1 VTAPWSA
8 PGETA
13 PQPTAPADPGLRHTD
28 QGAAPP
34 ALDRPPL
41 PQVPLPMRPM
51 TIPDLLDGAFAILK
65 LRARDVLT
73 LGVLF
78 VVPIEVISTILL
90 RDVLDEGALSA
101 FGDASGSVAVDDSG
115 AFSGLDATLV
125 SVAISA
131 ISLALIAGA
140 LSHLVAR
147 WYDGE
152 DVSPAEA
159 AAAALRRSP
168 ALLVALVVVHLLEIV
183 GLLGIGIGAYVVMAL
198 MHVVSPI
205 VVVERLGP
213 FRAVGRSM
221 RLTTTRFGT
230 SLVVPGLVGVI
241 GALVGFGFQL
251 IPELVAAVVPGEWD
265 WLVRGVGQMLSQL
278 VIVPFTAGV
287 AVLYHLDLRIRAE
300 GLDIERRTRAIAA
313 V

>member
-1 VTAPWSA
+1 VTAPWST

-13 PQPTAPADPGLRHTD
+13 PQPTAPV
-28 QGAAPP
+28 APP
-34 ALDRPPL
+34 PHASDPQAPTPGDDRPAL
-41 PQVPLPMRPM
+41 PPVPLPLRPM
-51 TIPDLLDGAFAILK
+51 TVPDLLDGAFAILK
-65 LRARDVLT
+65 LRPRDVLT
-73 LGVLF
+73 LAVLF

-101 FGDASGSVAVDDSG
+101 FGDSSSVAVDDSG

-131 ISLALIAGA
+131 VSLALIAGA

-152 DVSPAEA
+152 DVTPA
-159 AAAALRRSP
+159 AAAAVALRRSP
-168 ALLVALVVVHLLEIV
+168 ALLVALVVVHLLEVV
-183 GLLGIGIGAYVVMAL
+183 GLLGIGIGAYVVMSL
-198 MHVVSPI
+198 MHVVSPV

-221 RLTTTRFGT
+221 RLTTSRFGT

-265 WLVRGVGQMLSQL
+265 WLVRGVGQTLSQL
-278 VIVPFTAGV
+278 VVVPFTAGV

-300 GLDIERRTRAIAA
+300 GLDIERRTRAIVAA
-313 V
+313 

>member
-1 VTAPWSA
+1 MTAPWSA

-13 PQPTAPADPGLRHTD
+13 PQPPVRADPALPDAGSQT
-28 QGAAPP
+28 APP
-34 ALDRPPL
+34 AADRPPL
-41 PQVPLPMRPM
+41 PPVPLPMRPM

-65 LRARDVLT
+65 LRPRDVLT

-101 FGDASGSVAVDDSG
+101 FGDAGGSAAVDDSG
-115 AFSGLDATLV
+115 AFTGLDATLV

-131 ISLALIAGA
+131 VSLALIAGA

-147 WYDGE
+147 WYDGD
-152 DVSPAEA
+152 DVSPAQA
-159 AAAALRRSP
+159 AAVALRRSP

-198 MHVVSPI
+198 MHVVSPV

-251 IPELVAAVVPGEWD
+251 VPELVTAVVPGDWD
-265 WLVRGVGQMLSQL
+265 WMVRGVGQTLSQL

-313 V
+313 T

>member
-101 FGDASGSVAVDDSG
+101 FGDASGSV
-115 AFSGLDATLV
+115 GLDATLV

-159 AAAALRRSP
+159 AAVALRRSP

-313 V
+313 A